1 MANINESK
9 KIEVSYLRR
18 MGMLRQPCTITV
30 SWNSVSMRLIDN
42 PEDTLTI
49 QSFADNQKIE
59 LAYMLVNKEGEEKE
73 IRYKVKLTRNKANLR
88 GYRYYFICPLS
99 VQNVYCGRRAA
110 VLYRP
115 QNGQYFGCRYCHEIK
130 YLTQIYNQRHSQH
143 SEAKRLIIER
153 KIEALEE
160 CRKMYGG
167 KKTRKQI
174 RLEKLTQEARKYPS
188 LLW

>member
-9 KIEVSYLRR
+9 RIEMWHLRKI
-18 MGMLRQPCTITV
+18 GMLKEPCTITIN
-30 SWNSVSMRLIDN
+30 WNSTSMSLR
-42 PEDTLTI
+42 EDSEDSLTI

-59 LAYMLVNKEGEEKE
+59 LAYIFVDNEGEEKE
-73 IRYKVKLTRNKANLR
+73 IKYKIKLSRNKANLR

-143 SEAKRLIIER
+143 SEAKRLLIER

-160 CRKMYGG
+160 CRKIYRG
-167 KKTRKQI
+167 KKTRKQT